1 LVGHEGNLNKKMSF
15 TPVSKSKIVI
25 LFALIIQSCID
36 KLEYDILKRDIGGI
50 VVDGFISDEIGPYTV
65 RLKETIP
72 IGDLEKLYR
81 PISGA
86 TISLFDNRGNK
97 ELLKE
102 NLPGIY
108 SSTSMQ
114 GEVGN
119 AYWIEFTLKD
129 GRAFRS
135 IPDTIVASPDLKKI
149 DKQYI
154 ERTDMSGNLQR
165 EFDIFATAESVE
177 GKSKNLIW
185 FFTGTYKVITDP
197 SCINIERSGCNF
209 YEAIGKCNFLPLC
222 SGFVNV
228 GGVAINPPVNPPRF
242 EKKSPCLCCTCWYNL
257 NNSNILLSDPAFFN
271 ADKLLIYSV
280 PVDRFIFFSKLHVRV
295 EQRGLSNQ
303 AYAFWKLI
311 ASQKKG
317 VKDIFQPVAGKIP
330 SYFVQLAGDPT
341 SVLGMFSAVSIHQK
355 SFEIKKDD
363 IPNFDLLPPISS
375 DALCASCLSIFPQ
388 ATNIRP
394 SFWID

>member
-1 LVGHEGNLNKKMSF
+1 MSL
-15 TPVSKSKIVI
+15 TAGSKSKIVI
-25 LFALIIQSCID
+25 LLVLMIQSCID
-36 KLEYDILKRDIGGI
+36 KLEYDILKRDMGGV
-50 VVDGFISDEIGPYTV
+50 VVDGFISDETGPYTV

-86 TISLFDNRGNK
+86 AMSLLDSRGNK
-97 ELLKE
+97 ELLIE
-102 NLPGIY
+102 HQPGIY
-108 SSTSMQ
+108 SSTSIIK

-135 IPDTIVASPDLKKI
+135 LPDTIVASPDLKKI

-154 ERTDMSGNLQR
+154 ERADISGSRQP
-165 EFDIFATAESVE
+165 EFDIFATAKPEA

-185 FFTGTYKVITDP
+185 FFTGTYKINTDP
-197 SCINIERSGCNF
+197 SCINIERTGCNF

-222 SGFVNV
+222 SGLVNV
-228 GGVAINPPVNPPRF
+228 GGVALNPPVNPPRF
-242 EKKSPCLCCTCWYNL
+242 ERRSPCQCCTCWYSI
-257 NNSNILLSDPAFFN
+257 NNTNILLSNPAFFN
-271 ADKLLIYSV
+271 ADKVLIYSV

-303 AYAFWKLI
+303 AHAFWKLV

-330 SYFVQLAGDPT
+330 SYFVQLAGNPT

-355 SFEIKKDD
+355 SFEIKKED
-363 IPNFDLLPPISS
+363 IPNFDVLPPIPR